1 MIPPYAPHVYDTPDA
16 AESTRYPIDVGLAV
30 WTVDD
35 ESEPPQPDSS
45 MAEATVESR
54 MEPFFCACFIVFSRY
69 FDKYANNSY
78 NI

>member
-45 MAEATVESR
+45 MAEATVERERERDGNLNGRLS
-54 MEPFFCACFIVFSRY
+54 FAGIS
-69 FDKYANNSY
+69 
-78 NI
+78 